1 MSGFLGLIAGQ
12 SAALLSQPAPLVIGA
27 LTLQGYEVP
36 SRITIGGAQAVTIH
50 KLPGGGRIID
60 AMGAD
65 DGSIAWRGL
74 FVGPGAAQRARSLD
88 IMRIQGTPQTL
99 SFGDYTFNVI
109 VVHCDYDYQQR
120 GSIINYRVKTERVT
134 APSSL
139 TTGLPSLDFA
149 LQDDL
154 SASQTLL
161 TTAAA
166 AALTYATLTG
176 KSDAASITASA
187 FNMTA
192 IATGIGIT
200 ATVAA
205 ATPLSA
211 LSGSGTVQA
220 GLQTAGAALQSGI
233 QGFTVPTTSLSST
246 DLTFTSA
253 QSLAASTAQ
262 AASLAALV
270 QAGGYVN
277 RTRANIASSNAQ
289 VITPLIYA

>member
-1 MSGFLGLIAGQ
+1 MSGYLGLSAGQ
-12 SAALLSQPAPLVIGA
+12 TASILSQPAPLVIGA

-88 IMRIQGTPQTL
+88 VMRIQGTPQTL

-120 GSIINYRVKTERVT
+120 GSIINYRVRTERIT
-134 APSSL
+134 APSSFSAD
-139 TTGLPSLDFA
+139 LPSLDFA

-154 SASQTLL
+154 DTSQTLL

-166 AALTYATLTG
+166 AALTYATLAG

-187 FNMTA
+187 FSMTT
-192 IATGIGIT
+192 IATSIGIT
-200 ATVAA
+200 ATIAG
-205 ATPLSA
+205 ATTLSA
-211 LSGSGTVQA
+211 LSGSGAVQA
-220 GLQTAGAALQSGI
+220 GLQTAGINLQNGI
-233 QGFTVPTTSLSST
+233 QGFSKSATSLSS
-246 DLTFTSA
+246 LNLSLSTS
-253 QSLAASTAQ
+253 QTLAASAAQ

-277 RTRANIASSNAQ
+277 RTRANIASSSAQ
-289 VITPLIYA
+289 IVTPLVHA

>member
-1 MSGFLGLIAGQ
+1 MSGYLGLIAGETA
-12 SAALLSQPAPLVIGA
+12 SFLSQPAPLVIGA

-74 FVGPGAAQRARSLD
+74 FVGPDASQRARSLD

-120 GSIINYRVKTERVT
+120 GSIINYRIRTERVT
-134 APSSL
+134 APSSF
-139 TTGLPSLDFA
+139 TAGLPSLDFA

-154 SASQTLL
+154 GVSRTLL

-166 AALTYATLTG
+166 AALTYATLAG

-187 FNMTA
+187 FNMTT
-192 IATGIGIT
+192 IASGIGIT
-200 ATVAA
+200 ATIAA
-205 ATPLSA
+205 ATTLST
-211 LSGSGTVQA
+211 LSGSGAVQA
-220 GLQTAGAALQSGI
+220 GLQTAGTALQSSI
-233 QGFTVPTTSLSST
+233 QGFYTPATSLSSLNLFFSSSQT
-246 DLTFTSA
+246 LAVSA
-253 QSLAASTAQ
+253 AG

-277 RTRANIASSNAQ
+277 RTRANIASSSAQ
-289 VITPLIYA
+289 AVTPLVHA